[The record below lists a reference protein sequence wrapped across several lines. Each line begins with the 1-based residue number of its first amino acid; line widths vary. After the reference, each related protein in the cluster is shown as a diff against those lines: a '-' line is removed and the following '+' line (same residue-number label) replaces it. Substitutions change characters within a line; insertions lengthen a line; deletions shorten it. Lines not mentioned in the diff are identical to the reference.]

1 MDLTSAPATMALIA
15 VNLFISLY
23 AFYGDRRFI
32 NDFSFQIGAVRERK
46 QHYRIITS
54 SFLHANFAHLLLNML
69 TLFFFGPEVERL
81 LGRLGFV
88 VIYFGAILVSGFIS
102 LKVNRNNSAY
112 ASIGASDAVSGVVL
126 SYCCFYPLQPLYILF
141 IPIGVPAILYGALFI
156 VISAKMMERSNR
168 VIAHEGHL
176 GGALAGVGLTLL
188 MRPDIVSG
196 LFG

>member
-23 AFYGDRRFI
+23 AFYGDRRFV